1 MKCMGFVLFSDTK
14 CVVQLSVSTSLCMC
28 TDQSLV
34 VDLLPDEFVL
44 AEGVAGLSS
53 DRVYWSLFHL
63 LLHGTVQHKERLTS
77 TLLETGKEGRRK

>member
-1 MKCMGFVLFSDTK
+1 MSILFN
-14 CVVQLSVSTSLCMC
+14 VPSVFTSMCMC

-63 LLHGTVQHKERLTS
+63 LLHGTVQHEERLTS
-77 TLLETGKEGRRK
+77 TLLATQRGSGTRK